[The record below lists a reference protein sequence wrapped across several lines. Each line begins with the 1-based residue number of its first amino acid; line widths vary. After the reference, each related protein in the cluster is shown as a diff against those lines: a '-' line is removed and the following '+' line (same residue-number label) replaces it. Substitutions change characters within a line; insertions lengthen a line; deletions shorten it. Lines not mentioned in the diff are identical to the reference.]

1 MFSFFGKKQD
11 AATERAETLSLFP
24 LSTTVFPGGRLSL
37 KVFEQRY
44 YELAKRCITSGEPF
58 GVVTLSAGNEGSH
71 EQSFAKVGTSVSVS
85 SFDAPAPNIFVLD
98 VVGQQRFEIT
108 ATKKSENGLHKARV
122 RWIDAEPE
130 IALPPEYAQLAE
142 LLKPIVE
149 GVGEARFAPP
159 FRLDDATWVGSRWTE
174 ILRVPP
180 AIKQALLEI
189 NDPLLRLKTISQL
202 IARGQ
207 GDAAASAH

>member
-1 MFSFFGKKQD
+1 
-11 AATERAETLSLFP
+11 
-24 LSTTVFPGGRLSL
+24 
-37 KVFEQRY
+37 
-44 YELAKRCITSGEPF
+44 
-58 GVVTLSAGNEGSH
+58 VVTLSAGNEVSH
-71 EQSFAKVGTSVSVS
+71 EQTFAKVGTAVSIL

-98 VVGQQRFEIT
+98 VVGQQRFEVT
-108 ATKKSENGLHKARV
+108 ATKKSDTGLHKARV

-130 IALPPEYAQLAE
+130 IALPPDYAHLVA
-142 LLKPIVE
+142 LLTPIVE

-159 FRLDDATWVGSRWTE
+159 FRFDDATWVGSRWTE

-180 AIKQALLEI
+180 SIKQALLEI

-207 GDAAASAH
+207 GDAAASSH